1 MSKLRI
7 YHIRNGET
15 TYHRASDLAHA
26 RTLIDALARSDLLD
40 KSVEWNVFGCEEW
53 NEDERRWEEWYDED
67 GCDIDGK
74 CI

>member
-15 TYHRASDLAHA
+15 TYHMVSDLEQA
-26 RTLIDALARSDLLD
+26 RILINALAQSDLLD

-53 NEDERRWEEWYDED
+53 NEDEQEWEEWYDPET
-67 GCDIDGK
+67 GTDIDGNP
-74 CI
+74 

>member
-15 TYHRASDLAHA
+15 EYHRASDLAHA
-26 RTLIDALARSDLLD
+26 RILINALAQSDLLD

-53 NEDERRWEEWYDED
+53 NEDEQEWEEWYGED
-67 GCDIDGK
+67 GCDINGNP
-74 CI
+74 